1 MVRQDPIDPQR
12 DYSNHMSPSPTA
24 ETAQIGQVDGEYEK
38 KRKCAAPSICS
49 TQSGVI
55 FGNTHLGSDYIE
67 LICSMNCGDI
77 CAGINVTP
85 LKEQRVFIGPFA
97 PQKVN
102 YIMRY
107 LVICQSS
114 HVFKSCQSSS
124 KNVLL
129 WAVH

>member
-77 CAGINVTP
+77 LRWNKCNTFKRATSLHRAFCTSESELYHEIFGDLSI
-85 LKEQRVFIGPFA
+85 
-97 PQKVN
+97 
-102 YIMRY
+102 
-107 LVICQSS
+107 
-114 HVFKSCQSSS
+114 KSCIQVMSI
-124 KNVLL
+124 KL
-129 WAVH
+129 